1 MRKES
6 KSDNPR
12 EKLGKVEVIM
22 LIQIF
27 KDIEDPRI
35 ERCKLHQLI
44 DILVIAI
51 CAVICGAETWKEMEE
66 FGKSKQEWL
75 ESILELRNGIPSTD
89 TFRRVISRIKP
100 AEFQER
106 FLKWIEIIKE
116 NINKEVI
123 AIDGKT
129 LRRSHNKK
137 LGQTAIHIV
146 SAWANSNK
154 LVIGQVKTEEKSN
167 EITAIPELLQILE
180 ITGCIVTID
189 AMGCQKE
196 IAKKIIEQEADY
208 CLALK
213 ANHEK
218 MYGEVQDFF
227 QKEIKENLKEKEI
240 DYYQTID
247 KGHGRLESRKYWV
260 TSDIDWVSQ
269 KKEWKNLASV
279 VCVES
284 TRTIDDNTS
293 VEFRYYISS
302 LPADAKLLAYAVRSH
317 WGVENSLHWVLDV
330 AFREDSSRIRK
341 DFGAENFAILRH
353 ISLNLLKHEAS
364 LKIGIKSKRLKAG
377 WDLNYLL
384 KVLKL

>member
-1 MRKES
+1 
-6 KSDNPR
+6 
-12 EKLGKVEVIM
+12 M
-22 LIQIF
+22 LIQIL

-35 ERCKLHQLI
+35 ERCKLHALI

-51 CAVICGAETWKEMEE
+51 CAVICGAETWEEMEE
-66 FGKSKQEWL
+66 FGKSKKEWL
-75 ESILELRNGIPSTD
+75 ESILELANGIPSSS

-100 AEFQER
+100 AEFQEK
-106 FLKWIEIIKE
+106 FLKWIEIIRK
-116 NINKEVI
+116 NIDKEVI

-129 LRRSHNKK
+129 LRRSHNKQ
-137 LGQTAIHIV
+137 LGKTAIHIV

-180 ITGCIVTID
+180 IKKCIVTID

-196 IAKKIIEQEADY
+196 IAKNIIDQKADY

-213 ANHEK
+213 ANHET
-218 MYGEVQDFF
+218 MYREVEDFF
-227 QKEIKENLKEKEI
+227 QKEISKNIKDKEI
-240 DYYQTID
+240 DYHQTID
-247 KGHGRLESRKYWV
+247 KSHGRLESRKYWV
-260 TSDIDWVSQ
+260 TSNIDWVSQ

-284 TRTIDDNTS
+284 SRTIGENTS
-293 VEFRYYISS
+293 IEFRYYISS

-330 AFREDSSRIRK
+330 AFREDNSRIHK

-364 LKIGIKSKRLKAG
+364 LKKGIKAKRLKAG
-377 WDLNYLL
+377 WDLDYLL

>member
-1 MRKES
+1 
-6 KSDNPR
+6 
-12 EKLGKVEVIM
+12 M
-22 LIQIF
+22 LIQIL

-44 DILVIAI
+44 DILIIAI
-51 CAVICGAETWKEMEE
+51 CAVISGAETWEEIEE

-75 ESILELRNGIPSTD
+75 ESILELTNGIPSSD

-100 AEFQER
+100 AEFQEK
-106 FLKWIEIIKE
+106 FLKWIETIRE
-116 NINKEVI
+116 NIDKEVI

-129 LRRSHNKK
+129 LRRSHNNK
-137 LGQTAIHIV
+137 LGKTAIHIV

-180 ITGCIVTID
+180 IKGCIVTID

-208 CLALK
+208 SLALK

-218 MYGEVQDFF
+218 MYKEVEEYF
-227 QKEIKENLKEKEI
+227 QEQIKLNFEDKEI
-240 DYYQTID
+240 DYHQTID
-247 KGHGRLESRKYWV
+247 KAHGRLESRKYWV
-260 TSDIDWVSQ
+260 TSDIDFLSQ

-284 TRTIDDNTS
+284 SRTIADNTS
-293 VEFRYYISS
+293 IEFRYYISS

-317 WGVENSLHWVLDV
+317 WGVENSFV
-330 AFREDSSRIRK
+330 I
-341 DFGAENFAILRH
+341 IL
-353 ISLNLLKHEAS
+353 KC
-364 LKIGIKSKRLKAG
+364 
-377 WDLNYLL
+377 
-384 KVLKL
+384 

>member
-1 MRKES
+1 
-6 KSDNPR
+6 
-12 EKLGKVEVIM
+12 M
-22 LIQIF
+22 LIQIMEG
-27 KDIEDPRI
+27 IEDPRI
-35 ERCKLHQLI
+35 ERCKLHKII
-44 DILVIAI
+44 DIVVIAI
-51 CAVICGAETWKEMEE
+51 CAVICGAESWKEMEE
-66 FGKSKQEWL
+66 FGKSKKEWL
-75 ESILELRNGIPSTD
+75 ESILELENGIPSSD

-100 AEFQER
+100 GEFQER
-106 FLKWIEIIKE
+106 FLKWIEIIRE
-116 NINKEVI
+116 NIEKEVI

-129 LRRSHNKK
+129 LRRSRNKK
-137 LGQTAIHIV
+137 LGKTAIHIV

-180 ITGCIVTID
+180 IKGCIVTID

-196 IAKKIIEQEADY
+196 IAKNITEQEADY

-218 MYGEVQDFF
+218 MYIEVEDFF
-227 QKEIKENLKEKEI
+227 QKEIKENINNKEI

-260 TSDIDWVSQ
+260 TSDIDFLSQ
-269 KKEWKNLASV
+269 KGEWKNLTSI

-284 TRTIDDNTS
+284 SRTLDDKTS

-302 LPADAKLLAYAVRSH
+302 LPANAKFLANSVRSH

-330 AFREDSSRIRK
+330 AFREDNCRIYK

-353 ISLNLLKHEAS
+353 ISLNLLKHERS
-364 LKIGIKSKRLKAG
+364 LKIGIQAKRLKAG
-377 WDLNYLL
+377 WDLDYLL